1 MFPYEMKKCSEL
13 IEKNI
18 HAEDYLLKKT
28 EAIYCLKDKK
38 KRIHFLRFCESHFSQ
53 CNTKCVYIQDLI

>member
-18 HAEDYLLKKT
+18 HAEDYLLKKNRGNILP
-28 EAIYCLKDKK
+28 E
-38 KRIHFLRFCESHFSQ
+38 R
-53 CNTKCVYIQDLI
+53 